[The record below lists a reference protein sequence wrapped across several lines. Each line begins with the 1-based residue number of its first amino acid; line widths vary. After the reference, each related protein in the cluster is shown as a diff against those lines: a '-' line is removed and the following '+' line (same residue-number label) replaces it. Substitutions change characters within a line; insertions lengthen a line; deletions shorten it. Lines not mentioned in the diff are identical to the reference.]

1 MNLNIKVF
9 TINIGNI
16 YSSTFLPEV
25 AEEEEW
31 DKKTTLKYLIRK
43 SGYNGKID
51 NILSIMKLRRYQS
64 IKVEMSYEEYRKM
77 K

>member
-1 MNLNIKVF
+1 LFINL
-9 TINIGNI
+9 GNE

-25 AEEEEW
+25 AQDEEW

-43 SGYNGKID
+43 SGYNGKIE
-51 NILSIMKLRRYQS
+51 NILSNMKLRRYQS